1 VETYAYGFPRLGED
15 REYKRIVEG
24 YWNRDISELDLRRN
38 LDDLERKILST
49 YARFV
54 SNFPVGEMTLY
65 DAMLD
70 TAIMVGLYKAKDP
83 NEYFNLC
90 RGKNALRMKKWF
102 NTNYHYLVPNFSV
115 IEDPSFTLGW
125 NKPKE
130 HMEKHKKGIPYLLG
144 PFTFLKLSEGIPN
157 KMFSHYLIRLGEIY
171 REMIKD
177 FGEVHIEEPAFV
189 MELNRAEID
198 AIIGVYNLMQV
209 NGTDINLFTYYEGI
223 DFIKDLYELP
233 VKSLG
238 LDFVHGV
245 ENYENIKKYGFPD
258 DKILVAGLIDG
269 LNIWRSDIDQ
279 VVKRLK
285 WLSLYAKNLMVSNAG
300 PLYHL
305 PITTEGENL
314 DQRLLECLAFAKE
327 KLYELK
333 LVSLSYEEGLTDSW
347 YKPCKFEEDTKVKK
361 RMESLDRKDFIKP
374 VSYEKRRKI
383 QEKILNLPLFPTT
396 TIGSFPQTSDLREKR
411 KDFRA
416 GRVSEN
422 EYRTFI
428 KKKISEVIAL
438 QEELGLDVLVHGEF
452 ERSDMVE
459 FFAEKLDGI
468 ATTQKGWIIS
478 YGTRVYRP
486 PIIYGDISRPQ
497 PMTTNEIGFA
507 QSLTQKPVKGI
518 LTGPVTIVA
527 WSFIRLDIPVSEI
540 ALQIALCI
548 QDEIK
553 DYEKQGIKIVQ
564 IDEPAF
570 KELAPIKK
578 RNWNKY
584 FDWAVAAFNLASQ
597 SEPETQVHTHMCY
610 SEFGDIIEFIEK
622 MDFDVISIEAS
633 RSGGDIIKSFEQT
646 DFNRQIGLGIWDI
659 HSPRIPSQEEMYLIL
674 KRALKVIPKT
684 NLWIN
689 PDCGLKTRG
698 WSEVKGS
705 LKNMVELAHRL
716 RGGKDES
723 EN

>member
-1 VETYAYGFPRLGED
+1 METYAYGFPRLGKD
-15 REYKRIVEG
+15 REYKKIIES
-24 YWNRDISELDLRRN
+24 YWNRDISELDLGRN
-38 LDDLERKILST
+38 LDDLEEDILST
-49 YARFV
+49 YRRFV
-54 SNFPVGEMTLY
+54 SKFPVGEMTLY

-70 TAIMVGLYKAKDP
+70 TAIMVGLYKAKDL
-83 NEYFNLC
+83 NEYYNLC

-102 NTNYHYLVPNFSV
+102 NTNYHYLVPDFSG
-115 IEDPSFTLGW
+115 IEDPFFTLSW

-177 FGEVHIEEPAFV
+177 FEEVHIEEPAFV
-189 MELNRAEID
+189 MELSRAEID

-209 NGTDINLFTYYEGI
+209 SGTDINLFTYYEAI
-223 DFIKDLYELP
+223 DFIEDLYELP

-245 ENYENIKKYGFPD
+245 ENYENIERYGFPD
-258 DKILVAGLIDG
+258 DKVLIAGLIDG
-269 LNIWRSDIDQ
+269 LNIWKSDINQ
-279 VVKRLK
+279 VVKRLE

-305 PITTEGENL
+305 PITTKGEDL
-314 DQRLLECLAFAKE
+314 DQRLLRCLAFAEE

-333 LVSLSYEEGLTDSW
+333 LVSLSYEGNSTDSW
-347 YKPCKFEEDTKVKK
+347 YMPCEFEKDQEVKK
-361 RMESLDRKDFIKP
+361 RVRSLDTRDLTKP
-374 VSYEKRRKI
+374 VPYEERRKI
-383 QEKILNLPLFPTT
+383 QEEILNLPLFPMT
-396 TIGSFPQTSDLREKR
+396 TIGSFPQTPDLREKR

-416 GRVSEN
+416 GRIPEN

-428 KKKISEVIAL
+428 EKKISEVIAL

-459 FFAEKLDGI
+459 FFAEKLVGI

-486 PIIYGDISRPQ
+486 PIIYGDISRPK
-497 PMTTNEIGFA
+497 PMTTEEVCFA
-507 QSLTQKPVKGI
+507 QSLTQRPVKGI
-518 LTGPVTIVA
+518 LTGPVTMIA
-527 WSFIRLDIPVSEI
+527 WSFIRQDIPVSEI
-540 ALQIALCI
+540 ALQIALSL
-548 QDEIK
+548 QEEIK
-553 DYEKQGIKIVQ
+553 DYENQGIKIVQ

-584 FDWAVAAFNLASQ
+584 FDWAVAAFNLSSQ
-597 SEPETQVHTHMCY
+597 SKPETQVHTHMCY
-610 SEFGDIIEFIEK
+610 SEFSDIIEFIKE

-633 RSGGDIIKSFEQT
+633 RSGGNIIKSFEQA

-659 HSPRIPSQEEMYLIL
+659 HSPRIPSKEEMYFIL
-674 KRALKVIPKT
+674 KRALKVIPET

-698 WSEVKGS
+698 WPEVKES
-705 LKNMVELAHRL
+705 LKNMVELAHSL
-716 RGGKDES
+716 RKGKDVS